1 MLSIERRCDGLS
13 VRVGSLRESLL
24 KAKVREERFMYRP
37 EKASNRTTVMTTSFG
52 SLRIPLLGLGVWEV
66 ANGPETEN
74 AVHWA
79 LELAARTGP
88 ARSRTPRRRGS

>member
-1 MLSIERRCDGLS
+1 MTDRGLTGDGACT
-13 VRVGSLRESLL
+13 RDGDE
-24 KAKVREERFMYRP
+24 
-37 EKASNRTTVMTTSFG
+37 
-52 SLRIPLLGLGVWEV
+52 IPLLGLGVWEV

-79 LELAARTGP
+79 LELAARTGQ